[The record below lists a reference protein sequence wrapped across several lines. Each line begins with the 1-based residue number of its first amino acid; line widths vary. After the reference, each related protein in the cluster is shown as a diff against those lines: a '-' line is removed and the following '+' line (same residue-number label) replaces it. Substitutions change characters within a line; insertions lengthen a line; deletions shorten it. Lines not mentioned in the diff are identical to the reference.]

1 VLCRKAKN
9 KSRLSP
15 CAISRAKGFT
25 LIEMMIVVVVVAIL
39 AAIAVPGFNDFVAK
53 NRVKSA
59 TEDIYGLILQA
70 KSEAPIRDANISV
83 NTNTGATP
91 WCVGFA
97 TAANCNCTN
106 TTSCVVPVAGTNV
119 VQVVNGTDYNGVTI
133 AENFGGTGFTFNRI
147 RGTASTA
154 NNQDTISVTSGAWQL
169 NIVISPEGRIRIC
182 NPNNNTMTGYEP
194 C

>member
-1 VLCRKAKN
+1 
-9 KSRLSP
+9 
-15 CAISRAKGFT
+15 
-25 LIEMMIVVVVVAIL
+25 MIVVVVVAIL

-59 TEDIYGLILQA
+59 AEDIYGLILQA

-91 WCVGFA
+91 WCVGFS
-97 TAANCNCTN
+97 TTANCDCTN

-119 VQVVNGTDYNGVTI
+119 VQVVNGADYRGVTI
-133 AENFGGTGFTFNRI
+133 TETFAGTGTTFNRI
-147 RGTASTA
+147 RGDAA
-154 NNQDTISVTSGAWQL
+154 EGTISVISDNWQL
-169 NIVISPEGRIRIC
+169 NIVISAEGRIRIC
-182 NPNNNTMTGYEP
+182 NPNANAMSGYGA